1 MVGVLPMLAAWLV
14 VAAPPGDVVL
24 VSFDGDTPSAEVNSF
39 GGGEVGRVADF
50 RLTPPGGGCP
60 SNPAGRALD
69 AGFSDG
75 TAGGRLVFGLPKD
88 ADLRQGT
95 VELWFRPRWA
105 TGAREGHTL
114 FQIKLQGGVWNGIW
128 LGYHGTIG
136 PTTEA
141 FGANIMDGLDH
152 PCYVHDAKTLG
163 WEPGVWHH
171 VAFTWT
177 QRSEYLFV
185 DGGLVAQLPLPQPLQ
200 IRGNE
205 GELWIGARYPS
216 GGWPAGGLIDEFRFC
231 NVPLYSP
238 DAPPRP
244 GERPTADLGLGLA
257 ALRTGAEATAD
268 ATSPPVQLRGD
279 VPALHDGWYG
289 EPATRVGGAG
299 KGLVWVELPRE
310 EQVAAFEWSR
320 DGSPYAGEQG
330 QGYARLMPWPR
341 DFVVEVSEDG
351 ETWQE
356 VYGAEAFDISPQYVA
371 EHENLRFRHDFGP
384 RAARHVRMR
393 ILAGPR
399 GNPAPQLDE
408 VAVYAADG
416 RSLARED
423 GARVFSDLTMMTVEH
438 EPSLALDG
446 RWGEESCWR
455 SATPGRGVLTVKL
468 PEPAEVSRVVF
479 SRSREGLE
487 SDGTPSAGRVEV
499 SADGEEWQAV
509 GGISGA
515 DPKPREVA
523 FAPRQARFVRLVITA
538 TTDGREPAVDD
549 LRLY

>member
-1 MVGVLPMLAAWLV
+1 MVGILPMLATWIA
-14 VAAPPGDVVL
+14 VAAPPGDVLL
-24 VSFDGDTPSAEVNSF
+24 VSFDGDAPEAEVNSF
-39 GGGEVGRVADF
+39 GGGEAGSLVGF
-50 RLTPPGGGCP
+50 GLTPPGEGCP

-69 AGFSDG
+69 AGFSDA
-75 TAGGRLVFGLPKD
+75 TAEGRLVFGLPKD

-114 FQIKLQGGVWNGIW
+114 FQIKLQGGVWNSIW

-136 PTTEA
+136 PTSEA

-152 PCYVHDAKTLG
+152 PCYVQEATTLG

-185 DGGLVAQLPLPQPLQ
+185 DGVLVAEVRLPQPLQ

-205 GELWIGARYPS
+205 GQVWIGERYGG
-216 GGWPAGGLIDEFRFC
+216 GGWPAGGVIDEFRLC
-231 NVPLYSP
+231 NVPLYLP
-238 DAPPRP
+238 EAPPRP
-244 GERPTADLGLGLA
+244 GERPTDDLGLGLA

-268 ATSPPVQLRGD
+268 TTSPPVELRGD
-279 VPALHDGWYG
+279 VPELHDGRYG
-289 EPATRVGGAG
+289 EPAMRVGAAG

-320 DGSPYAGEQG
+320 DGSPYAGEEG
-330 QGYARLMPWPR
+330 KGYARLMPLPR
-341 DFVVEVSEDG
+341 DFVVEVSADG
-351 ETWQE
+351 EVWQE
-356 VYGAEAFDISPQYVA
+356 VYRAEAFDLAPRYVA
-371 EHENLRFRHDFGP
+371 EHENLRFRHDFAP
-384 RAARHVRMR
+384 RPARHVRMR

-399 GNPAPQLDE
+399 GNPAPQFDE
-408 VAVYAADG
+408 VAVYGAEG
-416 RSLARED
+416 RNLAREN
-423 GARVFSDLTMMTVEH
+423 GARVFSDLTMMTVQH

-455 SATPGRGVLTVKL
+455 SATAGRGVLTVKL
-468 PEPAEVSRVVF
+468 PEPSQVSRVVF
-479 SRSREGLE
+479 SRSREGLA

-499 SADGEEWQAV
+499 SADGEQWQVV
-509 GGISGA
+509 GEVTGGNAGS
-515 DPKPREVA
+515 REVA

-538 TTDGREPAVDD
+538 TTDGREPVIDD
-549 LRLY
+549 LRVY